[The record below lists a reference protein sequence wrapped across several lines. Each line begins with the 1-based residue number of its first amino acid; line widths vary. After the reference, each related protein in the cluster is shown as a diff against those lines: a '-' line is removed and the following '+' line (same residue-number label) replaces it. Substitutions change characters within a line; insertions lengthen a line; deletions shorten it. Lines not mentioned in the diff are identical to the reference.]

1 MREIVI
7 TKLDLMDVYENI
19 LIQISTI
26 VAIYMSFRSRW
37 TLRSLEDIVLN
48 MGKKETV
55 RRQRGL

>member
-37 TLRSLEDIVLN
+37 TLISLEDIVLN